1 MFGRQFIALGFC
13 LLLSSLFASSQQMP
27 SPAVPASPPSATI
40 RLGAGDLID
49 LSVYGIPELTT
60 KSRIGSD
67 GNVYLPL
74 IEYVHLADLTTEEAQ
89 ALIERRLD
97 DGGFVKHP
105 HVSIFVDQ
113 YASQGASVLGQIARP
128 GIYPILG
135 QQRLFDL
142 ISAAGGLTDKAGRG
156 ITITRRA
163 DPDHPITVPLARNIT
178 DHPESNIPILPG
190 DTVVVRKAD
199 IIYVV
204 GDVTHPSGFLMD
216 TGHMTALQAIAMA
229 GGPTKTAKLNS
240 ARIIR
245 KTDQG
250 MTETTV
256 ELKKMLN
263 AKTQDVQLEADDILF
278 VPSSTGKMLAQRSV
292 DVATSAASTAAI
304 LAVP

>member
-1 MFGRQFIALGFC
+1 M
-13 LLLSSLFASSQQMP
+13 
-27 SPAVPASPPSATI
+27 

-49 LSVYGIPELTT
+49 LGVYGVPELTT
-60 KSRIGSD
+60 KTRIGSD

-74 IEYVHLADLTTEEAQ
+74 IDYVHLADLTTEQAQ
-89 ALIERRLD
+89 AIIERKLS
-97 DGGFVKHP
+97 DGGFVKNP

-113 YASQGASVLGQIARP
+113 YASQGASVLGQVSHP
-128 GIYPILG
+128 GVYPILG

-156 ITITRRA
+156 ITITRRD
-163 DPDHPITVPLARNIT
+163 DPDHSVTVPLARNIT
-178 DHPESNIPILPG
+178 DHPESNVPILPG

-204 GDVTHPSGFLMD
+204 GDVTRPSGFLMD
-216 TGHMTALQAIAMA
+216 TGHMTVLQAIAMA

-245 KTDQG
+245 KTDAG

-256 ELKKMLN
+256 ELKKMLS
-263 AKTQDVQLEADDILF
+263 AKAQDVALEADDILF

-292 DVATSAASTAAI
+292 DVATSAASAAAVF
-304 LAVP
+304 AVP